1 MMQPSCDLA
10 RPVSATLPD
19 PRPTLLH
26 SFDDLPDPRV
36 SARCAYPLQELLLVA
51 LCAVTCGA
59 DDWVNVAL
67 WGDSKLDWLRRFLP
81 FEAGVAS
88 HDTFSRVFAQL
99 DAQRFEAC
107 FRAWMLQLCPSLD
120 GQHIAV
126 DGKSVRGSHEAGAG
140 MVHLVSAW
148 HTGTGLTLGQVR
160 TAAKSNEITA
170 IPELLDALDIRGA
183 TITMDAMGCQREIVQ
198 QIVEREAH
206 YLIGV
211 KNNQPTLAQA
221 VETLFEP
228 ALRDPHQTVLDQDVR
243 IDKGHARLQR
253 RRCVVQTELSS
264 LGAALLERWPGL
276 KCVAMVESTREIIQG
291 RDQSAHSTE
300 WRYYISS
307 QVLDAGEFSRQI
319 QAHWQIENS
328 CHWVLD
334 VSYDED
340 ASRVRIDHGPQN
352 LALLRRISLNLI
364 KQDKSKGSIR
374 AKRNLAGW
382 KDEFMAQLLGWN
394 PKASAKQ
401 HDQPAA
407 PPALLPRNWWG
418 G

>member
-1 MMQPSCDLA
+1 MSASVPDA
-10 RPVSATLPD
+10 RPA
-19 PRPTLLH
+19 LLH
-26 SFDDLPDPRV
+26 SFDDLSDPRV
-36 SARCAYPLQELLLVA
+36 AARCAYPLQELLLVA
-51 LCAVTCGA
+51 LCAVTCDA
-59 DDWVNVAL
+59 DDWVHVAE
-67 WGDSKLDWLRRFLP
+67 WGQAKLDWLRRFLP

-99 DAQRFEAC
+99 DSQRFEAC
-107 FRAWMLQLCPSLD
+107 FRAWMSQLCPSLE
-120 GQHIAV
+120 GHNIAV

-140 MVHLVSAW
+140 MAHMVSAW
-148 HTGTGLTLGQVR
+148 HTGAGLTLGQVR

-170 IPELLDALDIRGA
+170 IPVLLEALDIRGA

-198 QIVEREAH
+198 DIVAREAH

-228 ALRDPHQTVLDQDVR
+228 ALREPHQTTLDQDVR
-243 IDKGHARLQR
+243 IDKSHARLQR
-253 RRCVVQTELSS
+253 RRCVVHTDLSS
-264 LGAALLERWPGL
+264 LGALHELWPGL
-276 KCVAMVESTREIIQG
+276 KCVAMVASTREVIQG
-291 RDQSAHSTE
+291 RDRAPPSTE

-307 QVLDAGEFSRQI
+307 KVLDAAEFSRQI

-340 ASRVRIDHGPQN
+340 ASRVRRDHGAQN
-352 LALLRRISLNLI
+352 LALLRRMSLNLI
-364 KQDKSKGSIR
+364 KQDKSKGSIGL
-374 AKRNLAGW
+374 KRKRAGW
-382 KDEFMAQLLGWN
+382 NDEFMAQLLGRT
-394 PKASAKQ
+394 
-401 HDQPAA
+401 QPAHNGPSPA
-407 PPALLPRNWWG
+407 PPVARNWWG

>member
-1 MMQPSCDLA
+1 M
-10 RPVSATLPD
+10 LPD
-19 PRPTLLH
+19 PRPALLH

-99 DAQRFEAC
+99 DSQRFEAC
-107 FRAWMLQLCPSLD
+107 FRTWMTQRCPSLD

-126 DGKSVRGSHEAGAG
+126 DGKSVRGSHQNGAG

-148 HTGTGLTLGQVR
+148 HTGTGLTLGQMR

-198 QIVEREAH
+198 HIVEREAH

-221 VETLFEP
+221 VEALFEP
-228 ALRDPHQTVLDQDVR
+228 ALRDPSQTVLEQDLR
-243 IDKGHARLQR
+243 IDKGHARLER
-253 RRCVVQTELSS
+253 RRCVVHTELSS

-291 RDQSAHSTE
+291 RDKSAPSTE
-300 WRYYISS
+300 WRYYISI
-307 QVLDAGEFSRQI
+307 QDAGCGRI
-319 QAHWQIENS
+319 QPPDPGA
-328 CHWVLD
+328 
-334 VSYDED
+334 
-340 ASRVRIDHGPQN
+340 
-352 LALLRRISLNLI
+352 LADRKQLPLGAGRELRRGRQSRAHRPRPTEPGTAAAHQPESDQAGQEQGQHPHQAQPRRLERRVHGAVAGLEPEGLG
-364 KQDKSKGSIR
+364 QAEGSHGC
-374 AKRNLAGW
+374 AACAATTELVGW
-382 KDEFMAQLLGWN
+382 VMQSPCLPAQ
-394 PKASAKQ
+394 
-401 HDQPAA
+401 
-407 PPALLPRNWWG
+407 
-418 G
+418 